1 MAFWLYLSIGFFGGI
16 LGGMGMGGGTVLI
29 PALTVFAGVEQHV
42 AQTVNLV
49 SFLPTAGVS
58 LAEHKKNGVLRTD
71 GIISIIIPA
80 VLSSIVSSLFAVLL
94 PPIILR
100 KSFGAFLIFLAIKG
114 AVELLP

>member
-1 MAFWLYLSIGFFGGI
+1 MAFWLYLSIGFLGGV

-58 LAEHKKNGVLRTD
+58 LAEHKKNGVLKTD
-71 GIISIIIPA
+71 GVISIIVPA
-80 VLSSIVSSLFAVLL
+80 VLASVFSSLFAVLL
-94 PPIILR
+94 PPVILR

-114 AVELLP
+114 GAELLP